1 MRTTQR
7 KAQEVADRDQMLV
20 HVALGMICTDGFHN
34 LTLGKLAQQA
44 GYSKGTVYN
53 HFTCREDLL
62 IELSAE
68 SARRQLRYFQAIA
81 DLPWDGVRSVYGM
94 ALAYM
99 EHAVVAPELFECSIT
114 ARTDAVCRIASE
126 QRLARRDLVESQMSQ
141 VVGYAVERSLA
152 EGAFHNDEVEASVAV
167 DALRAY
173 ILGYAAMHLL
183 SRRFLWAGE
192 EGLEGRLKVMTSMVG
207 GLGWTRLG
215 IPELKKLHRTVTDI
229 VHSVAA
235 EYAPDDGHSS

>member
-7 KAQEVADRDQMLV
+7 KAQEVAERDRKLV
-20 HVALGMICTDGFHN
+20 DVALDMVCRDGFHN
-34 LTLGKLAQQA
+34 LTLGKLADEA

-94 ALAYM
+94 ALAYLR
-99 EHAVVAPELFECSIT
+99 HAEVAPVLFECSIT
-114 ARTDAVCRIASE
+114 ARTDAVCKVASE
-126 QRLARRDLVESQMSQ
+126 QRLKRRDLVEAQMSQ
-141 VVGYAVERSLA
+141 VVGYAVERSVA
-152 EGAFHNDEVEASVAV
+152 EGSFENADVEAAVAV

-183 SRRFLWAGE
+183 SRRFLWAGDE
-192 EGLEGRLKVMTSMVG
+192 DRDARLKVMTSMVG
-207 GLGWTRLG
+207 GLGWERLAADDVARLSREVAG
-215 IPELKKLHRTVTDI
+215 IVDAI
-229 VHSVAA
+229 AA
-235 EYAPDDGHSS
+235 Q

>member
-7 KAQEVADRDQMLV
+7 KAQEVAERDQKLV
-20 HVALGMICTDGFHN
+20 RVALDMICRDGFHN
-34 LTLGKLAQQA
+34 LTLGKLAEEA

-99 EHAVVAPELFECSIT
+99 RHAEVAPVLFECSIT
-114 ARTDAVCRIASE
+114 ARTDAVCKVASE
-126 QRLARRDLVESQMSQ
+126 QRLKRRDLVEAQMAQ
-141 VVGYAVERSLA
+141 VVGYAVEGSVA
-152 EGAFHNDEVEASVAV
+152 EGAFDNAEVEAPVAV

-183 SRRFLWAGE
+183 SRRFVWSGE
-192 EGLEGRLKVMTSMVG
+192 EVLDTRLKVMTSMIS
-207 GLGWTRLG
+207 GLGWTRLAADEVARLQREVVG
-215 IPELKKLHRTVTDI
+215 IVDPI
-229 VHSVAA
+229 AA
-235 EYAPDDGHSS
+235 EYAPGDHSQ

>member
-7 KAQEVADRDQMLV
+7 KAQEVAERDQKLV
-20 HVALGMICTDGFHN
+20 YVALDMVCRDGFHN
-34 LTLGKLAQQA
+34 LTLGKLADEA

-81 DLPWDGVRSVYGM
+81 DLPWGGARAVYGM
-94 ALAYM
+94 TLAYM
-99 EHAVVAPELFECSIT
+99 RHAEVAPVLFECSIT
-114 ARTDAVCRIASE
+114 ARTDAVCKVASE
-126 QRLARRDLVESQMSQ
+126 ERLKRRDLVEAQMSQ
-141 VVGYAVERSLA
+141 VVGYAVERSVA
-152 EGAFHNDEVEASVAV
+152 EGSFGNAEVEPAVAV

-183 SRRFLWAGE
+183 SRRFLWSGE
-192 EGLEGRLKVMTSMVG
+192 EGLDARLKVMTSMIG
-207 GLGWTRLG
+207 GLGWTRL
-215 IPELKKLHRTVTDI
+215 PVDDVARLHREVAGI
-229 VHSVAA
+229 VDPIAA
-235 EYAPDDGHSS
+235 QYAPEGHSE

>member
-1 MRTTQR
+1 MRTTHR
-7 KAQEVADRDQMLV
+7 KAQEVAERDQKLV
-20 HVALGMICTDGFHN
+20 RVALDMICRDGFHN
-34 LTLGKLAQQA
+34 LTLGKLAEEA

-68 SARRQLRYFQAIA
+68 SARQQLRYFQAIA
-81 DLPWDGVRSVYGM
+81 DLPWDGVRSMYGM
-94 ALAYM
+94 TLAYM
-99 EHAVVAPELFECSIT
+99 RHAEVAPVLFECSLT
-114 ARTDAVCRIASE
+114 ARTDAVCEVASE
-126 QRLARRDLVESQMSQ
+126 QRLKRRDLIEAQMTQ
-141 VVGYAVERSLA
+141 VVGYAVERSVA
-152 EGAFHNDEVEASVAV
+152 EGAFSNDDVEPGVAV

-192 EGLEGRLKVMTSMVG
+192 EGLDARLKVMTSMVS

-215 IPELKKLHRTVTDI
+215 VEEVVKLHQVVAD
-229 VHSVAA
+229 VVDSVAA
-235 EYAPDDGHSS
+235 QHAPDSHPE